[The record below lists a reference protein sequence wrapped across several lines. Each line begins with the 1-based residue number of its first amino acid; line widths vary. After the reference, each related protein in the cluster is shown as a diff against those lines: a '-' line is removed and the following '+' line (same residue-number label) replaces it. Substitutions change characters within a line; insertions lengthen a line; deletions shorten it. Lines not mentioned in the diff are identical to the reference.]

1 MLFLVPTVKLK
12 SASLSDLLQSSL
24 LMAILKELQLKEG
37 KIDVRGKVAYTSQ
50 EAWIFNGTV
59 RYNITFGQEFNEKRY
74 NDVIKACALDKVG
87 YKTLNTGPKD

>member
-1 MLFLVPTVKLK
+1 MLLLVPAVKLK

-87 YKTLNTGPKD
+87 YKTLNTNPKD

>member
-1 MLFLVPTVKLK
+1 MLLLVPAVRLK

-87 YKTLNTGPKD
+87 YKTWNTDPKD

>member
-1 MLFLVPTVKLK
+1 
-12 SASLSDLLQSSL
+12 
-24 LMAILKELQLKEG
+24 MAILKELQLKEG

-87 YKTLNTGPKD
+87 FKTLNTGPKDWWDITEFGGYK